1 MAYENYDWL
10 EIEEFTREEF
20 DTIIYELLL
29 EDCGFKV
36 SSVHYGCY
44 LVEGRIIEFPTSK
57 DHGTV
62 DEFYEKHK
70 DDVLTLLR
78 QNVKVRS
85 RKDLHEHFK
94 KCTKKHHATLADII
108 TEMKAQGRDPWE

>member
-1 MAYENYDWL
+1 MSYENYDWL
-10 EIEEFTREEF
+10 EIEELTREEF

-85 RKDLHEHFK
+85 RKDLHERFGK
-94 KCTKKHHATLADII
+94 YTKKNHTTLADII
-108 TEMKAQGRDPWE
+108 QEIKDKGGNPWE